1 MKYNCVKQHDNTDCG
16 AACIATICRQQGY
29 NISISKIR
37 EIAGTDKRG
46 TNVYG
51 MIQALNTLGFKAK
64 SVKTKEINNDILNT
78 YYEERRE
85 KLRVLRKKQEK

>member
-37 EIAGTDKRG
+37 EID
-46 TNVYG
+46 
-51 MIQALNTLGFKAK
+51 AK
-64 SVKTKEINNDILNT
+64 SKGLDNPNTGSGELMKELIFYILH
-78 YYEERRE
+78 
-85 KLRVLRKKQEK
+85 